1 MTRLGKNIYA
11 PAHYRIED
19 PSVIREE
26 ERILRF
32 LNDLAAQ
39 NGPTKPLWQLPSDDE
54 RCQQLFSAIVV
65 FSITPEKVDA
75 SFKLNQNKSREYR
88 ESFANSLIET
98 GSPADHAVAEMI
110 RDNL

>member
-11 PAHYRIED
+11 PAHFRIED

-32 LNDLAAQ
+32 LNDLPAQ

-54 RCQQLFSAIVV
+54 RCQQLFFAIIV
-65 FSITPEKVDA
+65 FSIAPEKVDA
-75 SFKLNQNKSREYR
+75 SFKLNQNKSREDR
-88 ESFANSLIET
+88 VSVANSLIET

>member
-1 MTRLGKNIYA
+1 MTRLGKNIYT

-39 NGPTKPLWQLPSDDE
+39 NEPTEAPNKYLATTGDTSNFSQPLS
-54 RCQQLFSAIVV
+54 F